1 MKSKK
6 TREKILDASLQLF
19 NEKKASN
26 VSTVQ
31 ISAAMKI
38 SPGNLYYYFANKE
51 EVIRCIWNERM
62 VDERVQLSERPAEA
76 QNIGELLDFLQ
87 DCFEH
92 YEKYRFFYN
101 EVYTL
106 FSNDSTMEELY
117 DTMQVNVMDNT
128 KEFLRK
134 WIQNEKMVELSE
146 NKLNILA
153 ENIITLMDV
162 SISKFDSDEARAKG
176 FEAFVK
182 MRAQRIMALLDPYF
196 TDDIKAESAEELG
209 SRGWVQ

>member
-62 VDERVQLSERPAEA
+62 THEITQLSARPDAAE
-76 QNIGELLDFLQ
+76 NISDILDILQ
-87 DCFEH
+87 DCLQH
-92 YEKYRFFYN
+92 YEKYNFFYS
-101 EVYTL
+101 EAHTL
-106 FSNDSTMEELY
+106 FTNDSAMAELY
-117 DTMQVNVMDNT
+117 SAMNKEIIKSVMEFINKWMQNG
-128 KEFLRK
+128 
-134 WIQNEKMVELSE
+134 KMVELSE
-146 NKLNILA
+146 VKKKFLA
-153 ENIITLMDV
+153 ENAISLMNASV
-162 SISKFDSDEARAKG
+162 LYFDSNEADHRD
-176 FEAFVK
+176 FDSFVK
-182 MRAQRIMALLDPYF
+182 VHSTHIMAFWEPYF
-196 TDDIKAESAEELG
+196 TDEVKAEMAKELSA
-209 SRGWVQ
+209 RGWEQ